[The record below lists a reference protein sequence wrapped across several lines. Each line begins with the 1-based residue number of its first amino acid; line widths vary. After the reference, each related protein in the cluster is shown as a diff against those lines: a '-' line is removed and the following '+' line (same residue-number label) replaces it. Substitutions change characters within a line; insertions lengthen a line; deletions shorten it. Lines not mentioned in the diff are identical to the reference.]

1 LALYG
6 TGMPITWTI
15 SVADRL
21 VSARAQGLVTLQD
34 VEALLDD
41 LVVNDALPYRKLFDG
56 RGSIGKY
63 DDNDVMALAA
73 RISAYNNSLDLTGA
87 AAIVVETQEHYDT
100 ALRFANIGQAKRAIR
115 VFFSLE
121 EARAWLD
128 TDPRPGN
135 AL

>member
-1 LALYG
+1 
-6 TGMPITWTI
+6 MPITWTI
-15 SVADRL
+15 STADRL

-41 LVVNDALPYRKLFDG
+41 LVVNNALPYRKLFDG

-128 TDPRPGN
+128 TDPRPN
-135 AL
+135 EPA